1 MVTWKWA
8 KSKKTGDIFR
18 ERRAQYAI
26 EVHLYDMAVAWHV
39 PKTTS
44 PPGCHRDTWYYVTGL
59 NDILRTSEMMSSSSH
74 HWHITD
80 TCSSPVEILQDTD
93 TDDTPSFVML
103 DFWSDPSLNCVYSY
117 KTRATLETLFYDAL
131 YKISCS
137 TKIALSLCNEW
148 MSISNTCLRI
158 TFTLVFLDVTF
169 NNSVILYITHHNFC
183 LQ

>member
-1 MVTWKWA
+1 MG
-8 KSKKTGDIFR
+8 KTKQKN
-18 ERRAQYAI
+18 RRCFQRK
-26 EVHLYDMAVAWHV
+26 ESPVCNRSLGLVHLYDMAVAWHV

-103 DFWSDPSLNCVYSY
+103 DFWSEPSLNRVYFY

-148 MSISNTCLRI
+148 MSISNTTTSAYRHI
-158 TFTLVFLDVTF
+158 
-169 NNSVILYITHHNFC
+169 YA
-183 LQ
+183 